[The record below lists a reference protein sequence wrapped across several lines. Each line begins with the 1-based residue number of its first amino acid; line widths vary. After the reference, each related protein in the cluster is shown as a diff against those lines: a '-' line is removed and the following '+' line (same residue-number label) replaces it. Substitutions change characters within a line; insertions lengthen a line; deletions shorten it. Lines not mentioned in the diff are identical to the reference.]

1 MDNTGELATLTPVPI
16 LNLLEPKHLPR
27 TLVLL
32 AFLLGVLPGLFA
44 QPDTEIFLFSL
55 DPQDAANGLDIPH
68 NVSMNPGY
76 DNQPSF
82 IPENKILLYTRTRN
96 GQTDLVTYDPES
108 GHFGWVTNTPVGS
121 EYSPQWIP
129 GTQSISAIRLDTTG
143 LQRLYAY
150 TLEDDSSSGALL
162 FDDLKIGY
170 TSWIDEDRVL
180 CTVLREDR
188 MDLGIASRASATF
201 SQVRE
206 GVGRCLLPIP
216 GERRWSY
223 TAAVEGALW
232 VHALDPDSGTTEP
245 LMALP
250 EGVQDYC
257 WLPEGSL
264 VCGGTDGLWKGSNGT
279 WEPWKNFGEGFG
291 HITRL
296 AVDSRGHY
304 MALVVEK
311 TATP

>member
-1 MDNTGELATLTPVPI
+1 MDNTGELATLTPVPK

-32 AFLLGVLPGLFA
+32 AFLLGVIPGLVA
-44 QPDTEIFLFSL
+44 QPDTEIFLLSL
-55 DPQDAANGLDIPH
+55 DAQDAVYGVNTPQNI
-68 NVSMNPGY
+68 SKNPGY
-76 DNQPSF
+76 DNQPYF
-82 IPENKILLYTRTRN
+82 IPGNNLLSYTRTRN
-96 GQTDLVTYDPES
+96 GQTDLFTYDPES
-108 GHFGWVTNTPVGS
+108 EQYSWVTNTPGGS

-129 GTQSISAIRLDTTG
+129 GTRSISAIRLDTTG

-150 TLEDDSSSGALL
+150 ALEEDGTGGALL
-162 FDDLKIGY
+162 FEDLKIGY
-170 TSWIDEDRVL
+170 TAWIDEDRVL

-188 MDLGIASRASATF
+188 MDLGIASRASGAF

-216 GERRWSY
+216 KEQRWSY
-223 TAAVEGALW
+223 TAAVEGVLW
-232 VHALDPDSGTTEP
+232 VHALDPESGTNEP

-257 WLPEGSL
+257 WLPDGSL
-264 VCGGTDGLWKGSNGT
+264 VCGGYDGLWKGSNGT
-279 WEPWKNFGEGFG
+279 WEPWKHFGEGFG

-296 AVDSRGHY
+296 AVDSSGHY